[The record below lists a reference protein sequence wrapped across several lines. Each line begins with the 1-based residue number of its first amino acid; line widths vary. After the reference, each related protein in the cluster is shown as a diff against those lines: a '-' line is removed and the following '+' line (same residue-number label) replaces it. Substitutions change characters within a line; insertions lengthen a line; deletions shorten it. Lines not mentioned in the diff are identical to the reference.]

1 MRMGAAWTRAGHAL
15 CAALAG
21 LMLAGCGSSS
31 GSSGNGAVDPNADL
45 RIGMPVP
52 QSFDPRQ
59 APEPAQLLIGGWPVY
74 DRLIQVSSRAQY
86 EPMLATKWEFSA
98 GGKTLTLTLRHGVT
112 FSDGTPFN
120 ADAVKANLDAYL
132 AAGKTVVRQNLAD
145 VAGVEVAG
153 DDVVRLRLTTPST
166 TVLSALSS
174 TLGGVM
180 ISPKSLTSKDLATHP
195 VGTGAYV
202 LESFQPGQRVAYKR
216 RTDKGGIWDP
226 KTGGPAK
233 VDIVTY
239 PGPDA
244 LNNAV
249 KSGQVDIVTWAG
261 DKKPYQSLLDSGHL
275 RTQTLDTVLNMVGL
289 SLNQTVKP
297 YDNVK
302 VRQAI
307 NYAIDRDRLIRLLH
321 LSPDEADAACQILP
335 EGFPGHQPDCP
346 YTADAGDG
354 HWHSPDLAKA
364 TRLARESG
372 TTHIPVT
379 IWTNAGIAN
388 DEVNAYLVGLLRKL
402 GYQATFRSI
411 PDERFMATVS
421 DASRKTQISL
431 GGWIADIPR
440 PSDFFVPVLSCRSY
454 VDHLPGSANLTG
466 FCDPHVD
473 QLVTMAQAAQL
484 TDEGAFRNRWA
495 EIDRLVTGQAPWVP
509 ILNFSGSVFVSAR
522 AGNYQ
527 DSPYYGGS
535 LLDQM
540 WVQ

>member
-1 MRMGAAWTRAGHAL
+1 MDSAPFLPGTGPYMVTQYLPNSSLSLVRNPNFRQWSYAAQPAGYPD
-15 CAALAG
+15 
-21 LMLAGCGSSS
+21 
-31 GSSGNGAVDPNADL
+31 VI
-45 RIGMPVP
+45 RID
-52 QSFDPRQ
+52 QIADPR
-59 APEPAQLLIGGWPVY
+59 AQESAVTAG
-74 DRLIQVSSRAQY
+74 RA
-86 EPMLATKWEFSA
+86 
-98 GGKTLTLTLRHGVT
+98 
-112 FSDGTPFN
+112 D
-120 ADAVKANLDAYL
+120 
-132 AAGKTVVRQNLAD
+132 LAD
-145 VAGVEVAG
+145 VTGEQYS
-153 DDVVRLRLTTPST
+153 RLALRYRTRVHPGLKLGTTILFLNT
-166 TVLSALSS
+166 R
-174 TLGGVM
+174 
-180 ISPKSLTSKDLATHP
+180 
-195 VGTGAYV
+195 
-202 LESFQPGQRVAYKR
+202 QP
-216 RTDKGGIWDP
+216 P
-226 KTGGPAK
+226 F
-233 VDIVTY
+233 
-239 PGPDA
+239 
-244 LNNAV
+244 
-249 KSGQVDIVTWAG
+249 
-261 DKKPYQSLLDSGHL
+261 
-275 RTQTLDTVLNMVGL
+275 
-289 SLNQTVKP
+289 
-297 YDNVK
+297 DNLK
-302 VRQAI
+302 ARQAI